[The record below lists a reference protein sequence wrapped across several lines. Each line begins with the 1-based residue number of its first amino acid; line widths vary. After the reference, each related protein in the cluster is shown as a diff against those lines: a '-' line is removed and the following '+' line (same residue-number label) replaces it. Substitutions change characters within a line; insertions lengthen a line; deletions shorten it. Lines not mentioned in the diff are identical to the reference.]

1 MEVHHHPEVEK
12 KGIKEYLL
20 EGLMIFFAVFMGF
33 IAENIR
39 EDIAEHHRAKAYAQ
53 TMISDLQADRD
64 SLQSYISY
72 YSYASKNVDS
82 LINLLSKNDIKNI
95 PTGKL
100 YYHGLFGGALRT
112 FVPNDATFQQLKST
126 GSLQFFDKQIA
137 RKIEQY
143 DRLLRQLLALQEND
157 HPVFVEVRKLRAQI
171 FEFQYNYQVNSIVQ
185 YGYIKGIDTVALN
198 KFIKS
203 NPPLLTYDQSVFN
216 QYVEMVRSRFMSR
229 TVWYAKRV
237 LDYDNELL
245 RDLEKEY
252 GE

>member
-64 SLQSYISY
+64 SLKSYISY
-72 YSYASKNVDS
+72 YAYASGNVDS
-82 LINLLSKNDIKNI
+82 LINLLNKNDIKSI

-100 YYHGLFGGALRT
+100 YYHGLFGGAYRT

-126 GSLQFFDKQIA
+126 GSLQFFEKNIA
-137 RKIEQY
+137 RKIERY
-143 DRLLRQLLALQEND
+143 DLLCRQMQLLQEND
-157 HPVFVEVRKLRAQI
+157 HPLFVEVRKLRAQI
-171 FEFQYNYQVNSIVQ
+171 FEFQYNYQLNNIVQ
-185 YGYIKGIDTVALN
+185 YGYLHGIDTVALN

-203 NPPLLTYDQSVFN
+203 NPPLLTYDKSVFN
-216 QYVEMVRSRFMSR
+216 QYVEMVRSRFMDR
-229 TVWYAKRV
+229 NVNYANRV
-237 LDYDNELL
+237 LSCDIDLL
-245 RDLEKEY
+245 KDLEKEY